1 MAIIKMLN
9 DVDTEDQ
16 SMNMS
21 ELGRRLVKRYPDF
34 DVRNY
39 GDTKLSKFLK
49 KFDFLDISAR
59 GKDGTVL
66 WVTLKDIKSKQ
77 TVPKSSNQQKRRKR
91 IIKKK

>member
-1 MAIIKMLN
+1 
-9 DVDTEDQ
+9 
-16 SMNMS
+16 MNMS

-39 GDTKLSKFLK
+39 GDTKLSKFLR

-66 WVTLKDIKSKQ
+66 WVGLKENKCEQ
-77 TVPKSSNQQKRRKR
+77 TVTKTYIAPKKRKR
-91 IIKKK
+91 VNKKR